1 MKAKQLLLTFALLLT
16 AGINVAWADTSV
28 TFNGITWERGH
39 GILTFDDTNKVITG
53 TTSNW
58 GCVGIKTASEAT
70 ISVEKYRLTWL
81 VITGTNLHIGENNP
95 KVYDINGSDP
105 NIKCISSKSSTTR
118 LVFDITKH
126 LPEVDGS
133 GNVTITSLGFYLDD
147 PNGGAG
153 DHAITENQP
162 TVTNIEIVYPETDSP
177 IAPTNELLFRT
188 NGDNSAWNSGFP
200 KEANSTNQDYEIN
213 YYNGFYALQKYTVEN
228 LAAVKS
234 LTVHI
239 FGDSSKGHDAM
250 AIWALGTNDW
260 SSSSDASTLTST
272 VSAVVGL
279 APHSSSGDAN
289 SPLINGTSNRYT
301 ADGVQHCLFVI
312 SGDAL
317 ATLKA
322 SATDNTFT
330 LLITNRIDNLKS
342 NTQRRYYTSGNS
354 IVPFHPYIEVTSTY
368 PAAIGN
374 TGYETLNAAFD
385 AVETTGTIKLYD
397 DITITS
403 RCNVGAKNITVEPV
417 TDGVTVSCNIN
428 NGLWLLN
435 NNASGVLTMGSSTHS
450 LIIDGGNI
458 SNSGNHLEAST
469 GGSVTTINNV
479 TFQNC
484 ISTNDLGVV
493 CAKNGGKLYI
503 KDCSFNG
510 CTANNSRG
518 VVFCGLND
526 GIVLSGNNTFTDCTG
541 YDIYLE
547 RRFQVNESEGVTNTT
562 PIKIFAQENTI
573 LLGNPVAT
581 KVKEDEVEKFF
592 IMNPTY
598 ALYKQP
604 GGTRNDMKACEGY
617 SLSVSSAGAS
627 TLVLPFAATIPS
639 GVSCYTLNYTAGN
652 DYVKATE
659 VETTLPAA
667 TPVLVNAE
675 EGLYKFKNSSNATTA
690 TSFEADATPTSGALT
705 GVYQETT
712 VPTGSYI
719 LANKGGNVGFY
730 SVDGTSNKVRANRA
744 YLTAD
749 GAGAKEALMIDF
761 DGLATGIRLTPDPSL
776 SKRGEEIF
784 NLAGQRLSRMQKGIN
799 IVNGKKVLVK

>member
-1 MKAKQLLLTFALLLT
+1 MVLGGAS
-16 AGINVAWADTSV
+16 VWADTSV
-28 TFNGITWERGH
+28 TFNGIAWEGGH

-58 GCVGIKTASEAT
+58 GCVGIKTVSGT
-70 ISVEKYRLTWL
+70 NITLEKDRLTWL
-81 VITGTNLHIGENNP
+81 VITGTNLNKGTNNP
-95 KVYDINGSDP
+95 RVYDINGSDP
-105 NIKCISSKSSTTR
+105 NVKYVDGKSSTEKI
-118 LVFDITKH
+118 VFDITKH
-126 LPEVDGS
+126 LPEADGS

-147 PNGGAG
+147 PNGAAG

-177 IAPTNELLFRT
+177 IAPEAEVCFRLNSTNDGWQNT
-188 NGDNSAWNSGFP
+188 W
-200 KEANSTNQDYEIN
+200 EANSTNVDYEIN
-213 YYNGFYALQKYTVEN
+213 YLNGFFALQKYTVEN

-239 FGDSSKGHDAM
+239 YGDSNKGHDAM

-272 VSAVVGL
+272 VSTVVGI
-279 APHSSSGDAN
+279 APRATEGDAN
-289 SPLINGTSNRYT
+289 SPLINGTNNRYT

-330 LLITNRIDNLKS
+330 LLITNRTGDLKS
-342 NTQRRYYTSGNS
+342 NSQRKYYTSGHS
-354 IVPFHPYIEVTSTY
+354 IVPFRPYIEVTSTY

-385 AVETTGTIKLYD
+385 GVETSGTIKLYD
-397 DITITS
+397 NIAITS
-403 RCNVGAKNITVEPV
+403 RCNVGAKNITVESV
-417 TDGVTVSCNIN
+417 KDGVIISSSIN

-450 LIIDGGNI
+450 LIIDGNNI
-458 SNSGNHLEAST
+458 SNLGNHLEAST

-479 TFQNC
+479 TFKNC
-484 ISTNDLGVV
+484 TSTNDLGVV
-493 CAKNGGKLYI
+493 CVKNAGKLYM

-510 CTANNSRG
+510 CTANNGRG

-526 GIVLSGNNTFTDCTG
+526 GLELSGNNTFTDCTG

-547 RRFQVNESEGVTNTT
+547 RRFRVNESEGVTNTT
-562 PIKIFAQENTI
+562 PIKIFAQENNI

-581 KVKEDEVEKFF
+581 QVAENEVEKFF

-598 ALYKQP
+598 ALYKQS
-604 GGTRNDMKACEGY
+604 GSTRNDMKACEGY
-617 SLSVSSAGAS
+617 SLSVSSAGAA

-667 TPVLVNAE
+667 TPILLNAE

-690 TSFEADATPTSGALT
+690 TSYETDATPTSGALT

-712 VPTGSYI
+712 VPSGSYI
-719 LANKGGNVGFY
+719 LYNGSDGIGFY
-730 SVDGTSNKVRANRA
+730 AVDGSTNKVAANRA

-749 GAGAKEALMIDF
+749 GAGVNALTIDF
-761 DGLATGIRLTPDPSL
+761 DDETGISSVERAATDNTVFDMSGRRV
-776 SKRGEEIF
+776 SK
-784 NLAGQRLSRMQKGIN
+784 AAKGLY
-799 IVNGKKVLVK
+799 IVNGKKYLVK